1 MLFPD
6 HVLDE
11 LEKGLAGTAGL
22 RLASVGVDVDPLEFV
37 RAAHDSASSSV
48 FFGRPGGFEIG
59 AIGSVWEAAVASGDG
74 RLRRLAAQVP
84 DLPGARFLLGYSF
97 EADGPTGAEWADYGP
112 VRLVLPSAAVVREGG
127 STKLVVAVD
136 GDPASGVVPL
146 LRSLRPA
153 GLRRR
158 RHAAVRSIES
168 VPAPG
173 EWMDSVEEAV
183 AAIGRGP
190 LEKVVLARSVVV
202 SSDVATDPFDLAVR
216 LRSGYP
222 GCFTYAWETG
232 SGSFVGASPELL
244 ASVRGTGVFSE
255 PLAGTTARGEGED
268 DDRTLG
274 EQLMASSKNRHEH
287 RIVIDDIVRRLD
299 DLTDHLEI
307 PSTPMLR
314 RMTNIQHLSTRIR
327 GVLHAGIGILDVVEA
342 LHPTPA
348 IGGSPADEALAAIA
362 KLELMDRGWYSGGI
376 GWIGPDGDGDVA
388 VALRCALLRGST
400 ARLFAGAGIVAG
412 SDAQSELE
420 ETRLKFG
427 PMLSLL
433 TEA

>member
-6 HVLDE
+6 HALDE
-11 LEKGLAGTAGL
+11 LEDALAGTTGL
-22 RLASVGVDVDPLEFV
+22 RIGSVDVDVDPLEFV
-37 RAAHDSASSSV
+37 RAAHDSASSAV

-59 AIGSVWEAAVASGDG
+59 AIGSVWEAVVSSGDG
-74 RLRRLAAQVP
+74 RLRRLATQIP

-97 EADGPTGAEWADYGP
+97 DAHGPTGAEWADYGP
-112 VRLVLPSAAVVREGG
+112 VKLVLPSAAVVREG
-127 STKLVVAVD
+127 SATRLVVAAD
-136 GDPASGVVPL
+136 GDSAGGVVPL

-168 VPAPG
+168 IPAPG

-183 AAIGRGP
+183 AAIGRGC

-202 SSDVATDPFDLAVR
+202 ASDVASDPFDLAVR

-222 GCFTYAWETG
+222 GCFTYAWETD

-244 ASVRGTGVFSE
+244 ASVRGTGVVSE

-268 DDRTLG
+268 DDRALG
-274 EQLMASSKNRHEH
+274 EGLMASTKNRHEH
-287 RIVIDDIVRRLD
+287 RIVIDDIARRLAG
-299 DLTDHLEI
+299 LTAHLEI

-327 GVLHAGIGILDVVEA
+327 GVLLAGLGILDIVEA

-348 IGGSPADEALAAIA
+348 VGGSPADEALATIG
-362 KLELMDRGWYSGGI
+362 KLEMMDRGWYSGGI
-376 GWIGPDGDGDVA
+376 GWIGSDGDGDVA
-388 VALRCALLRGST
+388 IALRCALLRGST
-400 ARLFAGAGIVAG
+400 ARLFAGAGVVAG